1 MYALLAVLQLL
12 AVLWGAWSSL
22 VEGDRNRPTGA
33 VRRRGHKKLPRRRTF
48 SLSALFA
55 VMTAA
60 AAMFAFVGGSIVAL
74 CGFVL
79 LPLLALLVGHLILRS
94 NRRPQRGAVAGHGQQ
109 AEALAAA
116 WVEST
121 RPRPARS

>member
-1 MYALLAVLQLL
+1 MYALLAVLQVL

-22 VEGDRNRPTGA
+22 VEGDRPTGA
-33 VRRRGHKKLPRRRTF
+33 VRRRGHKKLRRRRTF

-94 NRRPQRGAVAGHGQQ
+94 SCRPQRGAVAGSG
-109 AEALAAA
+109 
-116 WVEST
+116 
-121 RPRPARS
+121 R